1 MWALAE
7 LCRVPYYMAGLLGQ
21 DASALAWLRYSA
33 FLVLYPVGFVAE
45 LGVDWVVFAVLGTQV
60 SALLAIGRGARRR
73 GARWLTMHRVRW
85 LYRFRRSFRLHWSVL
100 ASLDTPFLHCTC
112 CWPTCLLLRSCS
124 RPCSSSAGASWGSR
138 GTTHGRSRHAQRA
151 S

>member
-73 GARWLTMHRVRW
+73 GARWLAHHAPCALVVQISSLLPAALVGVGITGHALFA
-85 LYRFRRSFRLHWSVL
+85 LYLLLAYVL
-100 ASLDTPFLHCTC
+100 AAPFLF
-112 CWPTCLLLRSCS
+112 
-124 RPCSSSAGASWGSR
+124 
-138 GTTHGRSRHAQRA
+138 TTMLKQRRRKLGQPRHHARQE
-151 S
+151 